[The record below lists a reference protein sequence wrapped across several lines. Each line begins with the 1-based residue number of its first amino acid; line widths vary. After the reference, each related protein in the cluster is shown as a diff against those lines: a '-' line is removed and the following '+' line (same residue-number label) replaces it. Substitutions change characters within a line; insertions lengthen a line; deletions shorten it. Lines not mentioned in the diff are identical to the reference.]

1 MKSLYKEEESQLQ
14 FAETFGYQLKTRKNC
29 KLTILKQGK
38 SLQIFEETIIRKFKY
53 QEDWITVQVIKPLQT
68 SQSGVKIYYKASL
81 RIIQHMLRKDVDYN
95 CERDID
101 KFTKEGIHAIGIA
114 VGNIDAEEAVE
125 LNRILQDNNSK

>member
-1 MKSLYKEEESQLQ
+1 MYKEEESQLK
-14 FAETFGYQLKTRKNC
+14 FADSFGYQLRIRKNR

-38 SLQIFEETIIRKFKY
+38 SLQIFEEIIKRKFKY

-81 RIIQHMLRKDVDYN
+81 RIIQQMLRKDVNYN

-101 KFTKEGIHAIGIA
+101 KFSKEGIHAIGIA
-114 VGNIDAEEAVE
+114 VGYIDTEEVVE
-125 LNRILQDNNSK
+125 LKRIIQDNNSKKG